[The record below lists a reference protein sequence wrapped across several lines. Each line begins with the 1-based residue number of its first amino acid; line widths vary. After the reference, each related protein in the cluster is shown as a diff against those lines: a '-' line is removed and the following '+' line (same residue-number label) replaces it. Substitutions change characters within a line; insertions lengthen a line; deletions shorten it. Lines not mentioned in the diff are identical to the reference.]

1 MQEEKIHVLGQ
12 AKPKRPPRRSDPP
25 PAMGFSPNKAAV
37 DKGGWEYPLSR
48 EEKKHRLMYVYQEEL
63 AEAER
68 ANSENVAALKA
79 LKRRHSATKEQLQA
93 ANEAAPAAS
102 SLAMSGS
109 LMAAGI
115 FALVA
120 MFALGYCSSSLIGR
134 RYAEPSERAVEAASS
149 CGGLFGAAS
158 TDNSSSVFLEGSSD
172 TANAT
177 TPPNVSDRVWGL
189 RSEGHVRLRLSNCV
203 EAAWWFS
210 SSLKMLALDINI
222 SEHRR
227 SADHNDIRGELG
239 FALVCSQRFK
249 EGVVEL
255 EQHFNGV
262 GPERVSPHLFNAFG
276 YAYFNLQDFTKAT
289 DAFYVGMQR
298 DSQNPVLWSNLGAAR
313 MMLGDFESADN
324 AFMSAAEAVE
334 KMEEHQD
341 HHATLVAQNVQLLQ
355 LWANHGPTE
364 HRPTIDL
371 WNGYLYDSD

>member
-1 MQEEKIHVLGQ
+1 
-12 AKPKRPPRRSDPP
+12 
-25 PAMGFSPNKAAV
+25 MGFSPNKAAA

-102 SLAMSGS
+102 SLPISGS
-109 LMAAGI
+109 LITAGI

-120 MFALGYCSSSLIGR
+120 TFALGYCSSFLIVR
-134 RYAEPSERAVEAASS
+134 QYAEPSEKAVEAVSS

-158 TDNSSSVFLEGSSD
+158 TDNSSSVFLEGSSG

-189 RSEGHVRLRLSNCV
+189 RSEGHVRLRLSNCA
-203 EAAWWFS
+203 EASWWFS
-210 SSLKMLALDINI
+210 NSLKMLAHDNNI
-222 SEHRR
+222 SEDSR
-227 SADHNDIRGELG
+227 SVNRNDIKGELG
-239 FALVCSQRFK
+239 FSLVCAQRFE
-249 EGVVEL
+249 EGIVEL
-255 EQHFNGV
+255 EEHLHGV
-262 GPERVSPHLFNAFG
+262 GPERVSTHLFNAFG

-289 DAFYVGMQR
+289 DAFYMGMQR
-298 DSQNPVLWSNLGAAR
+298 DSQNPVLWTNLGAAR
-313 MMLGDFESADN
+313 MMLGDFESADH

-334 KMEEHQD
+334 RMKEHQE
-341 HHATLVAQNVQLLQ
+341 HHANLVAQNVQLLQ